1 MDCGTVTV
9 WLSIELL
16 TKSVEIRVSIHS
28 TVIPKPITLFYIP
41 LPIKMSTHNHTPGA
55 SAVGAQPT
63 CQRRQ
68 ESAQGSG
75 QSSVVIP
82 GKADLPEFKASDST
96 SPLQRL
102 PDPQAGEA
110 IINRQAFDPAQ
121 PCYGWCFM
129 VKRSAFQ

>member
-1 MDCGTVTV
+1 MQIMDCGTG
-9 WLSIELL
+9 WLSIEL
-16 TKSVEIRVSIHS
+16 TKSIKIRVSIHLPDRHTQTHHS
-28 TVIPKPITLFYIP
+28 LYTP

-82 GKADLPEFKASDST
+82 GKADSPEFKASDSA

-121 PCYGWCFM
+121 PFHGWCFI
-129 VKRSAFQ
+129 V